1 MLVLL
6 NDQQLFYKG
15 NQVHIILLI
24 FSNQLSKN
32 NEEPNGLTI
41 DLKDV
46 RKLLVRNEV
55 KAIKE
60 KTLVLCYEIAMQI
73 ILLNKQFK

>member
-1 MLVLL
+1 M
-6 NDQQLFYKG
+6 
-15 NQVHIILLI
+15 LI